1 MFRFPYFSFPYNYSY
16 YKRPSNHLSNLN
28 PNLYTNKNSII
39 DNNNKINNTIK
50 NTSQKNNYYSDED
63 KPIFEILGIKLFLD
77 DIIILCVLFFLYQEK
92 VKDEM
97 LYIILLL
104 LLFS

>member
-16 YKRPSNHLSNLN
+16 YKRPSSHLPNLN
-28 PNLYTNKNSII
+28 PNLYNNKNSII
-39 DNNNKINNTIK
+39 DKYNNTIK
-50 NTSQKNNYYSDED
+50 NTSQKQNSYSDED